1 MQRNALGFW
10 IEPWLLP
17 HPGTGEVHAMKRE
30 AILHA
35 YFHIWQDTP
44 YHWGILK
51 GENSMLPLKS
61 AAKITFFATDK
72 IQE

>member
-1 MQRNALGFW
+1 
-10 IEPWLLP
+10 
-17 HPGTGEVHAMKRE
+17 MKRE